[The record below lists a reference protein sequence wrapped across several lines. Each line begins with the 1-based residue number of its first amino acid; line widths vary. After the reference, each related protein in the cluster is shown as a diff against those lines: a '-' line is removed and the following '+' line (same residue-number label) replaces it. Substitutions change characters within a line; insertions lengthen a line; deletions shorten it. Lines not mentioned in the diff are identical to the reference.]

1 MASAMTQVDAG
12 GDAFPVAESKP
23 SYPLSER
30 TIRAGLLTTG
40 GRLFTKCLDFVTLLI
55 LARFLG
61 PEEFGL
67 VAMAMTAVLI
77 VETVSEMPLAA
88 ALLNHQRPTD
98 SMYDTALSIA
108 LLRAFTIIA
117 LLCVLAWPLSLLY
130 HEPRLLALQSAL
142 SLAPAMRGLL
152 SPKLTEYNRVMDFR
166 RDVALDIIA
175 KAGALVIA
183 ATLALAT
190 GSYWA
195 IAIGKISST
204 ALAMIVSYFL
214 APQRFRFTL
223 CEWHVFSDMLGWNAA
238 QQFLSAANWQAD
250 KVVLPRYV
258 DIGIFGE
265 FTWADN
271 LIAVPAQAIIQP
283 IITPLFSAFVTARQA
298 GALGKT
304 YLKAS
309 AGVFSIMAPLF
320 LAMGMLAVPII
331 HLILGPAWRD
341 TAPILAW
348 LAFAAAVGYAPTVLL
363 PALAMSLNRT
373 RVAFEKLAIEFCV
386 KVPLIVGLTMTMTLQ
401 GLLIGHAIAA
411 VIGFLVYLV
420 LVGKLIRLGILTQLS
435 SLLRPTLAMMPMA
448 LFLFMA
454 RSLFGPDDSALET
467 FCNLAFVSAVAA
479 AIFTGTTLILWKL
492 AGSPD
497 SCESVLL
504 RMMKKVLAR

>member
-1 MASAMTQVDAG
+1 MASAMTQLDAG
-12 GDAFPVAESKP
+12 GDVFPVPGSKAR
-23 SYPLSER
+23 SPLSER
-30 TIRAGLLTTG
+30 TARAGLLATC

-77 VETVSEMPLAA
+77 VETLSEMPLAA
-88 ALLNHQRPTD
+88 ALLNHEQPTE

-108 LLRAFTIIA
+108 ALRALTIIA
-117 LLCVLAWPLSLLY
+117 LLCMMAWPLSLLY
-130 HEPRLLALQSAL
+130 QEPRLIALQSAL
-142 SLAPAMRGLL
+142 SLAPALRGLL
-152 SPKLTEYNRVMDFR
+152 SQKLTEYNRVMDFR

-183 ATLALAT
+183 SILAIAT

-204 ALAMIVSYFL
+204 ALAMVASYFL

-223 CEWHVFSDMLGWNAA
+223 RDWHIFSDMLGWNAA
-238 QQFLSAANWQAD
+238 RQFLSAVNWQAD

-258 DIGIFGE
+258 DIGTFGQ

-271 LIAVPAQAIIQP
+271 LIAIPAQAIIQP
-283 IITPLFSAFVTARQA
+283 ITPPLFSAFVMAHQA
-298 GALGKT
+298 GALDKA

-309 AGVFSIMAPLF
+309 AGVYSIAAPLF
-320 LAMGMLAVPII
+320 LTMGMLAAPII
-331 HLILGPAWRD
+331 HLILGPSWRE
-341 TAPILAW
+341 TAGILSW
-348 LAFAAAVGYAPTVLL
+348 LALAAAVGYAPTVLL

-373 RVAFEKLAIEFCV
+373 RVAFEKLAIEFSV
-386 KVPLIVGLTMTMTLQ
+386 KVPLVVGLTMAMTLQ

-411 VIGFLVYLV
+411 MVGFLVNLFFV
-420 LVGKLIRLGILTQLS
+420 KKLIRIGILAQLS
-435 SLLRPTLAMMPMA
+435 SLLRPTVAMIPIA
-448 LFLFMA
+448 FFLYTA
-454 RSLFGPDDSALET
+454 QSLFTPDDSVLQT
-467 FCNLAFVSAVAA
+467 FFNLAWVSGLGIT
-479 AIFTGTTLILWKL
+479 IFAGTTLILWKI

-497 SCESVLL
+497 SCESLL
-504 RMMKKVLAR
+504 LLMMRKILAR